1 MLSSTK
7 MMMVEYQTP
16 LMKMGMDMDI
26 NFQATTN
33 FGHLIS
39 LDVLLSLACILLFYK
54 TFHSFI
60 KKNLR
65 E

>member
-1 MLSSTK
+1 
-7 MMMVEYQTP
+7 
-16 LMKMGMDMDI
+16 
-26 NFQATTN
+26 
-33 FGHLIS
+33 

-65 E
+65 EW